1 MQLAPYRP
9 MEGDPKYVKINSV
22 KQGTTRQAPNILK
35 RTNNNYSTAVSYILI
50 ILLLATA
57 IFITFKLIGSKQI
70 QGEVAKTSTPVYALE
85 AEPIIETKP
94 VEAPQQAPVT
104 EPVIVPPVVKTPV
117 VVEAVQPQVKPI
129 TQSHA
134 DLMSAAGIPAEQQA
148 AAEILVQR
156 ESGWQIGVINSIGCI
171 GLLQNCPDK
180 NGYYWLKEACPNWQ
194 NDPVCQLRR
203 FNVYAQQRYGGFV
216 QGLAHSYANNWW

>member
-94 VEAPQQAPVT
+94 VEALQQAPVT
-104 EPVIVPPVVKTPV
+104 EPVIVPPVVETPA
-117 VVEAVQPQVKPI
+117 VVEAVQP
-129 TQSHA
+129 
-134 DLMSAAGIPAEQQA
+134 PATCA
-148 AAEILVQR
+148 SEIAKYNWDTRIATAVMLA
-156 ESGWQIGVINSIGCI
+156 ESGGNTRIVNNNPRTGDYSVGCFQVNI
-171 GLLQNCPDK
+171 FGGNARNRPSEEQ
-180 NGYYWLKEACPNWQ
+180 LK
-194 NDPVCQLRR
+194 DPVVNVAFAYNLWRNTSWSQSWGAFSSGSYLR
-203 FNVYAQQRYGGFV
+203 FMQ
-216 QGLAHSYANNWW
+216 